1 MGGFQRRSKVRL
13 TSRVEK
19 PSMSRLELGS
29 YRNVG
34 PKRLA
39 IKKNVI
45 VFVVCGACFNICGVV
60 IAFSGVCYSICGVCY
75 SILWSFY
82 HGQSNYSSPKM
93 KGK

>member
-39 IKKNVI
+39 IKKM
-45 VFVVCGACFNICGVV
+45 
-60 IAFSGVCYSICGVCY
+60 
-75 SILWSFY
+75 L
-82 HGQSNYSSPKM
+82 
-93 KGK
+93 